1 VGALPGQVCGDTLDL
16 RRKTGM
22 RRVGAWEIVSLDG
35 VMDRPEEWAFSY
47 SDDEMGEASASG
59 MAASDALLLGRVTYE
74 HLAVYWPNQPG
85 GEPMVDYLNG
95 VPKYV
100 VSGTLEEPLKWNNS
114 AIIRGNMASYHPPT
128 NRRHRL
134 RSCDREASIS
144 GPPRGG

>member
-1 VGALPGQVCGDTLDL
+1 MVSWTDRRSGAY
-16 RRKTGM
+16 
-22 RRVGAWEIVSLDG
+22 
-35 VMDRPEEWAFSY
+35 SY
-47 SDDEMGEASASG
+47 SDDEMGEASASE

-74 HLAVYWPNQPG
+74 HLAAYWPDQPG
-85 GEPMVDYLNG
+85 GEPMVDYLNC

-128 NRRHRL
+128 NLHHRL

-144 GPPRGG
+144 GPPSGGQGKTENCERLPVALTRSSAW